1 MGNSILN
8 KLLSILRPA
17 SAIYVVNE
25 STVVGDADVKRW
37 CKAVQTQI
45 RRDVVP
51 AWGGKAK
58 TVRFISSPAGAP
70 KNGWVIAVL
79 DDADQA
85 GALGYHTTDDKGRVY
100 GRVFAKTAQ
109 DYGYS
114 ASQTFSHEVLETW
127 GDPGVDKWVQ
137 VTRQQYSVPVE
148 LCDAV
153 EGDFY
158 NIIVSGHAIEVSN
171 FVWPSWFGQGPAA
184 GPYDQQGTAPA
195 PFKVAPNGYTV
206 ILFPNG
212 STTQIFGETYDRD
225 YAGAKTHEISR
236 TSRRTS

>member
-1 MGNSILN
+1 MGTSILN
-8 KLLSILRPA
+8 KLLAILRPA

-25 STVVGDADVKRW
+25 STVVSDADVKKW
-37 CKAVQTQI
+37 CKAVQKQI
-45 RRDVVP
+45 KRDVVP

-137 VTRQQYSVPVE
+137 ATKQMYSVPVE

-153 EGDFY
+153 EGDLY
-158 NIIVSGHAIEVSN
+158 EIDGVQVSN
-171 FVWPSWFGQGPAA
+171 FVWPSWFGQGAKA
-184 GPYDQQGTAPA
+184 GPYDQLGTAPE
-195 PFKVAPNGYTV
+195 PFKVAANGYTV

-212 STTQIFGETYDRD
+212 TTTQLFGETYDRD
-225 YAGAKTHEISR
+225 YSRAKAHEVSR
-236 TSRRTS
+236 STRRRS

>member
-1 MGNSILN
+1 MGTSILN
-8 KLLSILRPA
+8 KLLAILRPA

-25 STVVGDADVKRW
+25 STVVSDADVKKW
-37 CKAVQTQI
+37 CKAVQKQI
-45 RRDVVP
+45 KRDVVP

-137 VTRQQYSVPVE
+137 ATKQMYSVPVE

-153 EGDFY
+153 EGDQY
-158 NIIVSGHAIEVSN
+158 SINGVVVSN
-171 FVWPSWFGQGPAA
+171 FVFPAWFGKSG
-184 GPYDQQGTAPA
+184 GTGYDQLGTAPA

-206 ILFPNG
+206 VQFPNG

-225 YAGAKTHEISR
+225 YSRAKAHEVSR
-236 TSRRTS
+236 STRRRS